1 MITNSKK
8 IDLDK
13 RTVKLL
19 CECGY
24 LFTVTVRFSDDYK
37 TADIFLHNIFI
48 NPLVAYQT
56 QNLIEKH
63 RNYLIKQAKEK
74 IGITLLKA
82 FALRK
87 NTQGYCIANNMDNSM
102 FLVFEIDPD
111 ADKESIDILL
121 EFKKNFEDVFYIENF
136 KDALISHKHIWSID
150 YVNAACFQQY

>member
-56 QNLIEKH
+56 QYLIEKH
-63 RNYLIKQAKEK
+63 RDYIIKQAKKK

-82 FALRK
+82 FVLRK
-87 NTQGYCIANNMDNSM
+87 NPQGYCIANNMNSA
-102 FLVFEIDPD
+102 FLVLEIDPD
-111 ADKESIDILL
+111 ADKESIGILL
-121 EFKKNFEDVFYIENF
+121 KFKEDFEDVFHIENF
-136 KDALISHKHIWSID
+136 KDNLISYKHVWLID
-150 YVNAACFQQY
+150 YMDAACFQ